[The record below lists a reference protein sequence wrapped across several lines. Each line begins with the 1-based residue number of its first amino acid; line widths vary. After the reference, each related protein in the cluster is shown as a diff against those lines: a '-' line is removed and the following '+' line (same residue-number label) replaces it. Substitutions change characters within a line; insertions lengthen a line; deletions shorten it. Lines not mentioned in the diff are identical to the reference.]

1 MNENNQSFSLANATE
16 REAWHE
22 FHPTALMIE
31 RQPTSP
37 FGRMI
42 FWVLLVLLLVL
53 LGVLYFGE
61 VDITVPGRGQV
72 ISSSAVQVIQPLE
85 GGVLERIH
93 VNVGDHVKKGDI
105 LFELAPELL
114 EASVEANTAKGAS
127 FSLEAQ
133 RLQALIAGTGFS
145 PSCGNVSCPAD
156 LVANEVQQYNNA
168 KQAFQSRLNGLAS
181 QLQGLRQRQQ
191 TLSGQEQNAN
201 EQLSLVNK
209 ELARLKPVEDLIAK
223 NEITNLVQQQNK
235 YQGDVSRLASER
247 AEITHQIQT
256 VVEQEQEYRNQFKN
270 ELSNQL
276 VNARREIITVEA
288 VDAQGAFQKERQQLR
303 APRDGTIT
311 ELNVNTEG
319 SIIGPSQIVAK
330 LVDSSK
336 GLQAKL
342 LVTNRDIGL
351 LKAGQPV
358 KIKVDAFDYQK
369 YGMMYGKLAYLG
381 TNQLSNEETT
391 KPEDEQPLPF
401 TAIVNFDKDTIKID
415 GVERPLDPGMSISGE
430 VMIGRRK
437 LYEFFL
443 FPLLKASR
451 EAFTLR

>member
-1 MNENNQSFSLANATE
+1 MNDNKPSFSLTNATE

-42 FWVLLVLLLVL
+42 FWVLLLLLVVL
-53 LGVLYFGE
+53 VCVLYFGE
-61 VDITVPGRGQV
+61 TDVTVPGRGQV

-85 GGVLERIH
+85 GGILERIH
-93 VNVGDHVKKGDI
+93 VKVGDHVEKGDV

-114 EASVEANTAKGAS
+114 EASTEANTAKGAS

-133 RLQALIAGTGFS
+133 RLQALISGTGFS
-145 PSCGNVSCPAD
+145 PSCGSAACPPD
-156 LVANEVQQYNNA
+156 LVANEMQQYNNA

-181 QLQGLRQRQQ
+181 QLDGLRQRQQ
-191 TLSGQEQNAN
+191 TLALQQQNAN
-201 EQLSLVNK
+201 QQLSLVNT

-223 NEITNLVQQQNK
+223 NEITNLEQQKNK
-235 YQGDVSRLASER
+235 YQGDITRLSSESL
-247 AEITHQIQT
+247 EISHQLQT
-256 VVEQEQEYRNQFKN
+256 VSQQEQEYRNQFKN

-276 VNARREIITVEA
+276 MTAKREIITVEA
-288 VDAQGAFQKERQQLR
+288 VDAQSEFQKERQQLR
-303 APRDGTIT
+303 APRNGTIT
-311 ELNVNTEG
+311 ELNVDTEG
-319 SIIGPSQIVAK
+319 SVIGPSQILAK
-330 LVDSSK
+330 LVDNSE

-342 LVTNRDIGL
+342 LISNRDIGQ
-351 LKAGQPV
+351 LKQGQPV

-381 TNQLSNEETT
+381 TNQLSSEQTN
-391 KPEDEQPLPF
+391 KPEDEQALPF
-401 TAIVNFDKDTIKID
+401 NAIVDFDKETIKVD
-415 GVERPLDPGMSISGE
+415 GVERPLDPGMSVSGE

-443 FPLLKASR
+443 YPLLKASR